1 MVDRKMCGFYS
12 YFTAKLS
19 GFRAEEIKAV
29 FILPTIA
36 IARVRRL
43 LREVESESDVED
55 DGDVQRWRV
64 SVACCPG
71 GDPLCERGREMSPID
86 MDLVLGMSMKQA
98 AGEWRRLR
106 CGSWCEFTHVGWE
119 REKIESSQNVMRIM
133 MTLGTKRYNAWLA
146 VTVMSDAELGQ
157 QESIQLM
164 EIKSPWWESLNNVGI
179 GDPLTKWSWK
189 MMTTRLV

>member
-1 MVDRKMCGFYS
+1 MKMNHNLQICNGRSEDVWLYS

-98 AGEWRRLR
+98 AGE
-106 CGSWCEFTHVGWE
+106 
-119 REKIESSQNVMRIM
+119 
-133 MTLGTKRYNAWLA
+133 
-146 VTVMSDAELGQ
+146 
-157 QESIQLM
+157 
-164 EIKSPWWESLNNVGI
+164 
-179 GDPLTKWSWK
+179 
-189 MMTTRLV
+189 